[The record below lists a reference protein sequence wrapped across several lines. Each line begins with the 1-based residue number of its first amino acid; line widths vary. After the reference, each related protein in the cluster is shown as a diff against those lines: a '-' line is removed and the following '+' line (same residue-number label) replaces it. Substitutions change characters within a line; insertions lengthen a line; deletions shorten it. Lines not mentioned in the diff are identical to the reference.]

1 MIEQLFGSRTR
12 VKLLKLFLTNPNTAF
27 YVRELTRKIDEQLN
41 SVRRELANLT
51 SLGMVLYNDHDD
63 KKFYQLNPSFVLNDE
78 LKAVLLKSQLLTEQ
92 DLIKRLRT
100 AGKIKYLALTGSFTG
115 AKGAATDILLVGKVD
130 KNLLTRV
137 IDRFQKD
144 VGKEINYTVLSTR
157 EFNERRSLGDKF
169 IVTVLNS
176 PKVVV
181 VDDVADEE

>member
-27 YVRELTRKIDEQLN
+27 FVRELTRKIDEQLN

-51 SLGMVLYNDHDD
+51 NLGMVLSNSHDD
-63 KKFYQLNPSFVLNDE
+63 KKFFQLNPAFVLNEE

-92 DLIKRLRT
+92 DLIKRLRE
-100 AGKIKYLALTGSFTG
+100 AGKIKYLALTGLFTG
-115 AKGAATDILLVGKVD
+115 AKSTATDILIVGKVD

-137 IDRFQKD
+137 IDRFQKE
-144 VGKEINYTVLSTR
+144 VGKEVNYTVLSTR

-176 PKVVV
+176 PKVIV
-181 VDDVADEE
+181 VDEVADEE